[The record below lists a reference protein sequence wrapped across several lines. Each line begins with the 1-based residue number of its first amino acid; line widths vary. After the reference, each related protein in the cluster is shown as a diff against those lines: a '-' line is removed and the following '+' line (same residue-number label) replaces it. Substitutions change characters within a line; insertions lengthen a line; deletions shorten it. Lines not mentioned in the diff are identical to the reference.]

1 MISGELQPLVS
12 GVSGYD
18 NRRDIHHQQ
27 HSHSRRSQES
37 PAISMGSLDYSDILD
52 DNETTTSDAYFQP
65 QHQHQQYHGYGT
77 EYAEP
82 LKDESSSYPYSPSSV
97 LVHSATPSA
106 RRNPRYPS
114 FIEVQTKESSASSS
128 AIYYSEDSARTFAP
142 TKDLST
148 SSLSKLLWDARKRID
163 KNALQF
169 ALRMAVLLT
178 ISSLFVLI
186 QTDNVKYPD
195 GMWVLVSVLFVCW
208 FPALDAA
215 SVIEKII
222 QRLIGTFVGAT
233 LGLTCGFLSLVLW
246 KTRAQQATFLAFCLF
261 VITFGIIFLAG
272 QCKVGPLKVIKK
284 FNYATILCVLTFC
297 ISMIP
302 FGTPTTDPKWEL
314 GAWRVVNVMVGCALG
329 ALGSIVVCPKSTTDV
344 LFEKTARQVRMAGEA
359 SEAVLHVASEFLSG
373 RIQVNRL
380 SDELLNTPL
389 ESEMRWKLTRSSSFI
404 SEVSSTAAMDGED
417 HNSTTAKKNTTG
429 ATDVALKKYEDA
441 IADWKV
447 SKALF
452 PLTKYDPFQMS
463 CQPDEE
469 STKSRDHQTEIART
483 LARALRIQT
492 TIVVLDGMIRS
503 DAEYTFTEQEL
514 DSFYRTGSL
523 IRTMLKVPLNTAR
536 SNEAARAL
544 FHRLEEVRSSIRK
557 LSMRMA
563 AVSVQDREAEQQ
575 QGLKEFRE
583 ELLSSSS
590 SSDDGNDKYEHP
602 SHHETDDLGRGIP
615 KDTTGKLDN
624 SLFFLQ
630 LVEHLILRSLRLYQA
645 WKLAEPQNL
654 ERGKKRIPRS
664 AVAWNV

>member
-1 MISGELQPLVS
+1 
-12 GVSGYD
+12 
-18 NRRDIHHQQ
+18 
-27 HSHSRRSQES
+27 
-37 PAISMGSLDYSDILD
+37 MGSLDYSDILD
-52 DNETTTSDAYFQP
+52 DNDTTTSDAYFQ
-65 QHQHQQYHGYGT
+65 QQHQQHHHQQQYDGYGT

-82 LKDESSSYPYSPSSV
+82 LKDESASYPYSPSSV
-97 LVHSATPSA
+97 LVHSSTPPPSA

-114 FIEVQTKESSASSS
+114 FIEVQKECSSSLSSS
-128 AIYYSEDSARTFAP
+128 AIYYSEASSTRSTP
-142 TKDLST
+142 NTKGSF
-148 SSLSKLLWDARKRID
+148 SLSKLWDARKRID

-178 ISSLFVLI
+178 ISSLFVLV
-186 QTDNVKYPD
+186 QTDENKYPG

-222 QRLIGTFVGAT
+222 QRLIGTFVGAA

-463 CQPDEE
+463 CQPDAEE
-469 STKSRDHQTEIART
+469 STKKSSREHQTEIART

-503 DAEYTFTEQEL
+503 DAEYTFTEPEL
-514 DSFYRTGSL
+514 DSLYQTGSL
-523 IRTMLKVPLNTAR
+523 IRTMLKVPLNTAK
-536 SNEAARAL
+536 SNDAARAL

-557 LSMRMA
+557 LSLRM
-563 AVSVQDREAEQQ
+563 AVSVQDRE
-575 QGLKEFRE
+575 QGIKDFQE

-590 SSDDGNDKYEHP
+590 SFDDGSSDTYQHP
-602 SHHETDDLGRGIP
+602 SPYHETDDDLGRGIP

-654 ERGKKRIPRS
+654 ERGKKRSPRS